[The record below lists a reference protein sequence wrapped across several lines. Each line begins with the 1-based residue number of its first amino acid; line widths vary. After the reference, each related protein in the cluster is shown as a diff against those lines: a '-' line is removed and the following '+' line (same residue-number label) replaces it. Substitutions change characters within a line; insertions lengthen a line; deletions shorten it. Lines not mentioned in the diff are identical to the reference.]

1 MKLSRIVLTV
11 TALLLGLSSLPI
23 QAQFGGLGK
32 KLTGGGGDAAG
43 DISGLAAGLFE
54 KVTPVSEKLTQASKH
69 YAVVFGLQEKINKME
84 ADAKTK
90 DGQAVLG
97 FKTLGVISK
106 EMAKYAD
113 HPEKLQL
120 TQEQGQELLK
130 AQAKVKEAWP
140 DYMVVAGSTALA
152 IKNVTDK
159 NPAALASQPQLVYL
173 GLACTK
179 DLGTFA
185 KMASMGYKLAKAK
198 GLNPP
203 GDEHDF
209 QPPK

>member
-1 MKLSRIVLTV
+1 MKISRLVLTV
-11 TALLLGLSSLPI
+11 TALLLGLSSLPVH
-23 QAQFGGLGK
+23 AQFGGLGK
-32 KLTGGGGDAAG
+32 KLTGGGGFAG
-43 DISGLAAGLFE
+43 ADISGLAAGLFE
-54 KVTPVSEKLTQASKH
+54 KATPVSEKLTEASKH
-69 YAVVFGLQEKINKME
+69 YAVVFSLQEKINKME

-97 FKTLGVISK
+97 FKMLSVISK
-106 EMAKYAD
+106 EMAEYAD

-159 NPAALASQPQLVYL
+159 NPAALASQPQLAYL